1 MDGTL
6 RAANGDAEPMPDD
19 ATRAAVRSSLIL
31 KSLPAPIVDTVL
43 ASAVEKRYDRGE
55 TLFLQG
61 EPAAAIHIV
70 VEGWVKLYRISP
82 NGTEAVVNVFTRGHS
97 FGEAV
102 ALRDLDYPVSAEA
115 VTDCTVTQIP
125 AATLIGIMR
134 DEPGICMS
142 ILASTFQHLH
152 ELVQQIEQMKA
163 QTGTQRVAEFLIEL
177 APVETGSCVVT
188 LPYDKVLIA
197 GRLGMKPESLS
208 RAFAKLRGVGVRIT
222 RNNASIESVERLRV
236 FAEEDP
242 AAAWNHAL

>member
-1 MDGTL
+1 M
-6 RAANGDAEPMPDD
+6 AAGNGDADTMPDE
-19 ATRAAVRSSLIL
+19 ATRAALRSSLIF
-31 KSLPAPIVDTVL
+31 KTLPEPIVDTVL
-43 ASAVEKRYDRGE
+43 ASTAVKRYDRGE
-55 TLFLQG
+55 TIFLQG
-61 EPAAAIHIV
+61 EPAAAIHV
-70 VEGWVKLYRISP
+70 VIEGWVKLYRISS
-82 NGTEAVVNVFTRGHS
+82 NGNEAVVNVFTQGHS

-102 ALRDLDYPVSAEA
+102 ALRDLDYPVSAQA
-115 VTDCTVTQIP
+115 VTDCTVLQIP

-134 DEPGICMS
+134 NEPGICLS

-152 ELVQQIEQMKA
+152 ELVHQIEQMKA
-163 QTGTQRVAEFLIEL
+163 QTGAQRVAEFLMEL

-208 RAFAKLRGVGVRIT
+208 RAFAKLRGVGVRVS
-222 RNNASIESVERLRV
+222 RNNASIDSVERLRT